1 VELANTEELVVMMQP
16 NRRNSRA
23 PLDWIEWE
31 PVSFRSP
38 VNAAFEYWPD
48 GSNLGSELARILY
61 PLADR
66 VNGEYIPGETDS
78 GIVGDINGKRVG
90 EWKLT

>member
-1 VELANTEELVVMMQP
+1 
-16 NRRNSRA
+16 
-23 PLDWIEWE
+23 
-31 PVSFRSP
+31 
-38 VNAAFEYWPD
+38 
-48 GSNLGSELARILY
+48 
-61 PLADR
+61 LADR